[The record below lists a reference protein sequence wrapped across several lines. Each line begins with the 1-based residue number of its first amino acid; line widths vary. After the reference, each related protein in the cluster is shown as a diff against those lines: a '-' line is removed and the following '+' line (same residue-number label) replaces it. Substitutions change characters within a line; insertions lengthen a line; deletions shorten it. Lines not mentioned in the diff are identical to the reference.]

1 MQLAAARSGSLMLS
15 CAQHSYRPVS
25 VKVPLPL
32 CLLERLKDK
41 FIPWISQSSLRA
53 PWMVSPAAGGFQQ
66 SLQQP
71 ENRRAAEQCYSC
83 PFLSGLQRDRQ
94 LYTAQ
99 RLSFWKGLLALAHS
113 FPLQE
118 LGWETLCFSPRAW
131 PGEALCTF
139 VWLLMEL
146 NIVFIYFSLS

>member
-15 CAQHSYRPVS
+15 CARHSYRPVS

-32 CLLERLKDK
+32 CLPERLKDK
-41 FIPWISQSSLRA
+41 FIPWISQNSLRA
-53 PWMVSPAAGGFQQ
+53 PWMVSPAAGVFQQ

-71 ENRRAAEQCYSC
+71 ENWREAEQCYSC
-83 PFLSGLQRDRQ
+83 PFLSGLQRDSQ

-118 LGWETLCFSPRAW
+118 LGWERLCFSPRAW
-131 PGEALCTF
+131 PGEVLCTF